1 MDAAA
6 QTPAPV
12 AKKSN
17 ALVWIVALAVVVVVA
32 FLLLGRSVTNGYEA
46 AVKAQIRAPG
56 AQISFNGVKRY
67 KSGVVCGM
75 VSNHPAGWQ
84 RFVVDSSG
92 KAAIDDGTGAAST
105 TFFNALHDQHC
116 RD

>member
-1 MDAAA
+1 MEAAA
-6 QTPAPV
+6 ETTGPV
-12 AKKSN
+12 TKKSN
-17 ALVWIVALAVVVVVA
+17 ALPWIGGLVAVVIVA
-32 FLLLGRSVTNGYEA
+32 FLLLGRNVTSGYEA

-56 AQISFNGVKRY
+56 SQISFNGVKRY

-84 RFVVDSSG
+84 RFVVDSGG
-92 KAAIDDGTGAAST
+92 KAALDDGTGAASAT
-105 TFFNALHDQHC
+105 YFNALHDQAC

>member
-6 QTPAPV
+6 GSAPVV

-17 ALVWIVALAVVVVVA
+17 TWNWVLGVVILAVVA
-32 FLLLGRSVTNGYEA
+32 FLMLGRSISNGYEA
-46 AVKAQIRAPG
+46 AVKQQIRVPG
-56 AQISFNGVKRY
+56 SQISFNGVKRY
-67 KSGVVCGM
+67 KSGAVCGM

-84 RFVVDSSG
+84 RFVVDQNG
-92 KAAIDDGTGAAST
+92 QAALDDGTGPGSQAV
-105 TFFNALHDQHC
+105 FNALTDKLC

>member
-1 MDAAA
+1 MEAAA

-17 ALVWIVALAVVVVVA
+17 VLAWIGALVVVVVVA

-46 AVKAQIRAPG
+46 AVKAQMQAPG
-56 AQISFNGVKRY
+56 SQVSFKVVQRY
-67 KSGVVCGM
+67 KTGVVCGM

-84 RFVVDSSG
+84 RFVVDSGG
-92 KAAIDDGTGAAST
+92 KAALDDGTGPASAT
-105 TFFNALHDQHC
+105 YFNALHDQAC